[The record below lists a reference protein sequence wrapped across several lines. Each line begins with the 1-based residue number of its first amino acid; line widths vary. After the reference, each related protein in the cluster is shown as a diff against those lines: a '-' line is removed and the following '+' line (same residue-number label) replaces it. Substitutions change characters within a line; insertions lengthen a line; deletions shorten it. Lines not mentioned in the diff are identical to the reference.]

1 MKRKKKKLAAEFWKH
16 DAENRKLLDKRIAY
30 HKAKLEQERPKS

>member
-1 MKRKKKKLAAEFWKH
+1 MKRKMKLDAEFWKR